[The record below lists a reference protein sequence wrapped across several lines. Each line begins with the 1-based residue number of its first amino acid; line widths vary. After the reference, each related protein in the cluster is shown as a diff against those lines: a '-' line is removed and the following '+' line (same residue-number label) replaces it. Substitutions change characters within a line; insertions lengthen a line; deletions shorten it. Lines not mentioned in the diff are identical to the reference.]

1 MVGEIPSMGGKT
13 MWGDALWK
21 ASDQALSTTQGTIL
35 SNFPAPRQLQWEW
48 ELFPY
53 NYPHGG
59 DPPHPRMQCTSKSH
73 RQGCIKIA

>member
-53 NYPHGG
+53 Y
-59 DPPHPRMQCTSKSH
+59 
-73 RQGCIKIA
+73 